1 MPPFSGPLKA
11 DAPDSPRQGVRL
23 IMILLVLSSWLV
35 LGLWVTSERQRA
47 IEAKEASLRQV
58 TLSVA
63 EQTLRLFKLDEM
75 SLVSASDWLRQNPED
90 YPGENAE
97 FIELIGRLRRLTG
110 GLLIYRFV
118 DPDGNLYP
126 IPTISR
132 SPVGNVA
139 ARENILVQRK
149 PETRGFYISDPV
161 ISPADGKW
169 AVPTTFPIPTGN
181 NRVSVISGVVDLG
194 KMTQIFEGQRL
205 QPQGSITLV
214 KSTGVTLF
222 RAPMIESSVGR
233 SIAETKDFTEHF
245 NVAER
250 GIYHINGAFDGVARI
265 VSFEK
270 LHDYGLIVATTDT
283 LDDALADWRRETWAI
298 GAYAGIATLVAAF
311 LIHRFLTAANIA
323 EEALR
328 SRERE
333 ISSILETSSVGILFM
348 DRDSRIIRA
357 NASLAEMLMCPVGAL
372 IGSRYID
379 YIAPTD
385 RDSAAAR
392 IAEHFDGL
400 RVATPHDRLYF
411 RRDGTTFLGHIAS
424 RRMVDDTGTP
434 RGLVAI
440 ISDITER
447 KLIEDSLAQRTSQL
461 AASNSELEQFAYV
474 ASHDLREPLRMI
486 SSYLE
491 LLLQRY
497 GKFLDSD
504 GHEFLAFARD
514 GAKRMDQLVLG
525 LLDLSRVDRR
535 GTPLEAIPLARTID
549 TALINLHRLIGE
561 TGAVIDVSDATK
573 QITVIGDLVQL
584 TSLFQNLI
592 ANGIKYRAEGVT
604 PQIKIEALGS
614 EGFWEI
620 RVADNGIGIAPENHD
635 RVFGIFQRLHTRE
648 KYEGTGIGLAIC
660 KKIVECHGGRIWVQS
675 NPGGGSIFCVT
686 LRDAGTA
693 A

>member
-1 MPPFSGPLKA
+1 M
-11 DAPDSPRQGVRL
+11 V
-23 IMILLVLSSWLV
+23 LLVLASWLV
-35 LGLWVTSERQRA
+35 LGLWVASERQRA
-47 IEAKEASLRQV
+47 IEAKEASLRQI

-63 EQTLRLFKLDEM
+63 EQTLRLLKLDEM
-75 SLVSASDWLRQNPED
+75 SLVSASDWLQRNPEN
-90 YPGENAE
+90 YPGEDPE
-97 FIELIGRLRRLTG
+97 FVELIERLRHLTG
-110 GLLIYRFV
+110 DLVIYRFV
-118 DPDGNLYP
+118 DPAGNLYP

-139 ARENILVQRK
+139 TRENILVQRK
-149 PETRGFYISDPV
+149 AETRSFYISDPV

-169 AVPTTFPIPTGN
+169 AVPTTFPVLTEP
-181 NRVSVISGVVDLG
+181 NRVSVISGVIDLG
-194 KMTQIFEGQRL
+194 KMTQIFDGQRL
-205 QPQGSITLV
+205 QPHGSITLV
-214 KSTGVTLF
+214 KATGVTLF
-222 RAPMIESSVGR
+222 RAPMIEGTVGR
-233 SIAETKDFTEHF
+233 SIAGSKDFTEHF

-283 LDDALADWRRETWAI
+283 LDDALADWRREAWGI
-298 GAYAGIATLVAAF
+298 GVYAGIATLFVA
-311 LIHRFLTAANIA
+311 LVIHRFLTAANTA
-323 EEALR
+323 EEALH

-333 ISSILETSSVGILFM
+333 ISSILDTSSVGILFM

-357 NASLAEMLMCPVGAL
+357 NASLAEMLMCPVEAL
-372 IGSRYID
+372 IGSHYVD
-379 YIAPTD
+379 YIAPAD
-385 RDSAAAR
+385 RDSAASR
-392 IAEHFDGL
+392 IAAHFDGA
-400 RVATPHDRLYF
+400 RVASPHDRLYF

-424 RRMVDDTGTP
+424 RRMVDDAGTP

-447 KLIEDSLAQRTSQL
+447 KLIEESLTQRTSQL

-497 GKFLDSD
+497 GKLLDAD

-514 GAKRMDQLVLG
+514 GATRMDQLVLG
-525 LLDLSRVDRR
+525 LLDLSRIDRR
-535 GTPLEAIPLARTID
+535 GPPLDAIPLGQSID
-549 TALINLHRLIGE
+549 NALINLHRLIIE
-561 TGAVIDVSDATK
+561 TGAVIDVSADV
-573 QITVIGDLVQL
+573 QQVSVQGDMVQV

-592 ANGIKYRAEGVT
+592 GNAIKYRAEGAT
-604 PQIKIEALGS
+604 PQIKIEMTAC
-614 EGFWEI
+614 EGFWET
-620 RVADNGIGIAPENHD
+620 RVIDNGIGIATENLE
-635 RVFGIFQRLHTRE
+635 RVFGIFQRLHTRA

-660 KKIVECHGGRIWVQS
+660 KKIVERHGGRIWVRS
-675 NPGGGSIFCVT
+675 TPGEGSTFCFT